1 MERTE
6 QPTIS
11 IGYDQFDQIR
21 DAHVFYVDKTD
32 FISEWW
38 NAKDK
43 VTLIARPRRFG
54 KTLNMSMMNCFFSQ
68 HYHGRSDWFEGLKVW
83 ENEALRKEQGTWP
96 ALFITFANVKQAN
109 WENSRKMLNE
119 ILMKAGMPYDEMM
132 KDEMFTEADRKAY
145 YAIQKD
151 MDDATA
157 ATAIHNLCGWLERY
171 YGKKVLIFL
180 DEYDTPLQ
188 EAWVSGYWD
197 EMVTYIR
204 TLFNST
210 FKTNPHLERA
220 ILTGITR
227 VSKESIFSDMNNLK
241 VITTT
246 SSQYAAC
253 FGFTEGE
260 VYAAME
266 ARGFTERDKQ
276 DAKEWYDGF
285 NFGQARDIYNPW
297 SITNYL
303 KERELKGWW
312 ANSSSNALINSML
325 RRGNNGIKIQME
337 QLLHGEILTLFINE
351 EIVFNQLLE
360 DQEAVWSLMLA
371 TGYLKVVYETAEGSS
386 LRENGQFYHVTVTN
400 KETRNMLEGMVKGWF
415 RGDGYMPPFLRTMI
429 KGDAKNMGKYLN
441 AIMMD
446 TISYFDSGTQPSRR
460 EPENFYH
467 GLVLGLIAEKA
478 EDYVIRSNRE
488 SGFGRYDVVMEPKRA
503 TEPAVILEFKVFD
516 PEDEER
522 TLEDTAASALRQIE
536 EMKYDAELLTR
547 GIPAESIRKYGIAFE
562 GKKCIVRMP
571 EK

>member
-21 DAHVFYVDKTD
+21 DAHVFYADKTD

-38 NAKDK
+38 YAKDK

-83 ENEALRKEQGTWP
+83 EDEALRKEQGTWP

-119 ILMKAGMPYDEMM
+119 ILMKAGMPYDEM
-132 KDEMFTEADRKAY
+132 
-145 YAIQKD
+145 
-151 MDDATA
+151 
-157 ATAIHNLCGWLERY
+157 
-171 YGKKVLIFL
+171 
-180 DEYDTPLQ
+180 
-188 EAWVSGYWD
+188 
-197 EMVTYIR
+197 
-204 TLFNST
+204 
-210 FKTNPHLERA
+210 
-220 ILTGITR
+220 
-227 VSKESIFSDMNNLK
+227 
-241 VITTT
+241 
-246 SSQYAAC
+246 
-253 FGFTEGE
+253 
-260 VYAAME
+260 
-266 ARGFTERDKQ
+266 
-276 DAKEWYDGF
+276 
-285 NFGQARDIYNPW
+285 
-297 SITNYL
+297 
-303 KERELKGWW
+303 
-312 ANSSSNALINSML
+312 
-325 RRGNNGIKIQME
+325 
-337 QLLHGEILTLFINE
+337 
-351 EIVFNQLLE
+351 LE

-386 LRENGQFYHVTVTN
+386 LRKNGQFYHVTVTN

-415 RGDGYMPPFLRTMI
+415 RGDGYMPPFLRTML

-446 TISYFDSGTQPSRR
+446 TISYFDSGTQPSSR

-488 SGFGRYDVVMEPKRA
+488 SGFGRYDVVMEPKRP

-536 EMKYDAELLTR
+536 EMKYDAELLAR
-547 GIPAESIRKYGIAFE
+547 GIPAENIRKYGIAFE